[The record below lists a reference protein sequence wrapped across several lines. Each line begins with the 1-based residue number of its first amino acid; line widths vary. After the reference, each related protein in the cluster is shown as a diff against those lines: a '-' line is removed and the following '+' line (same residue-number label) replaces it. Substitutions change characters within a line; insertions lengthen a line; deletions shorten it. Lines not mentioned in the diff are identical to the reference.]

1 MSDNVQLTHQ
11 KMEKILRLFDEA
23 LPPFSGFE
31 RYTPVSILKEIGA
44 FSDQDAQQFSFII
57 RRMREAVCMRQPLEA
72 DEQKQVEQLLA
83 HVATWKQLNRIT
95 DPARPIMRLGDK
107 KHLRLAHAVADD
119 ILSGAG
125 ILAGGK
131 ERGRDSLLL
140 GGRFLVYG
148 EKVASFN
155 ASLPVSSRG
164 QGRLVIG
171 FPSFDKE
178 EGAQYLIGY
187 IDLLA
192 DRIFEEFGIMGYLR
206 NFVPELLLGD
216 MEYDGWGEEKL
227 RLFGKFISA
236 CIEALSAEH

>member
-57 RRMREAVCMRQPLEA
+57 RRMREAVCLRQPLEA

-83 HVATWKQLNRIT
+83 HVATWKKLNRIT
-95 DPARPIMRLGDK
+95 DPARPILRLGDK

-119 ILSGAG
+119 ILSGG
-125 ILAGGK
+125 RIHAGGR
-131 ERGRDSLLL
+131 ERGRDSLSL

-164 QGRLVIG
+164 RGYLAIS

-178 EGAQYLIGY
+178 GAQHQIGDM
-187 IDLLA
+187 DLLA
-192 DRIFEEFGIMGYLR
+192 DRVFKEVGIMGYLR
-206 NFVPELLLGD
+206 NFVPELLLAD
-216 MEYDGWGEEKL
+216 MEYDGWGEEKV

-236 CIEALSAEH
+236 CIEALSAQH

>member
-1 MSDNVQLTHQ
+1 MSDNVQMTHQ

-31 RYTPVSILKEIGA
+31 RYTPVRILKEIGA

-57 RRMREAVCMRQPLEA
+57 RRMREAVCMRQPLGA
-72 DEQKQVEQLLA
+72 DEQEQVEQLLA
-83 HVATWKQLNRIT
+83 HVATWKKLNRIT

-107 KHLRLAHAVADD
+107 KHLRLAHAVADE
-119 ILSGAG
+119 ILSGGG

-164 QGRLVIG
+164 RGNLVIG

-178 EGAQYLIGY
+178 EGAQYLIGDM
-187 IDLLA
+187 DLLA
-192 DRIFEEFGIMGYLR
+192 DRVFVDLGILGYLR
-206 NFVPELLLGD
+206 NFVPEILLAD